1 MRKND
6 LITYKMSKAETIK
19 YLRNALI
26 VYPGLRA
33 MIEERNVKVE
43 RMARAKY
50 ALFEHDKFEE
60 MEQFENVD
68 EYVLSEMKKDKELN
82 ELKYQFKMISSFM
95 QDLTKT
101 NAYKLLS
108 YIRLRYF
115 FDMPR
120 KDIINQLHLTE
131 KTYDIIDDFLLDKLY
146 RSVISKGNILKDWSD
161 VDV

>member
-1 MRKND
+1 
-6 LITYKMSKAETIK
+6 
-19 YLRNALI
+19 
-26 VYPGLRA
+26 

-131 KTYDIIDDFLLDKLY
+131 KTYDIIDDF
-146 RSVISKGNILKDWSD
+146 
-161 VDV
+161 

>member
-6 LITYKMSKAETIK
+6 LITYKMSKEETIK

-50 ALFEHDKFEE
+50 ALFEHDKLEE

-101 NAYKLLS
+101 NAHKLLS
-108 YIRLRYF
+108 YIRLKYF

-120 KDIINQLHLTE
+120 RDIINQLHLTE

>member
-6 LITYKMSKAETIK
+6 LITYKMSKEETIK

-43 RMARAKY
+43 RIARAKY
-50 ALFEHDKFEE
+50 ALFEHDKLEE
-60 MEQFENVD
+60 MEQYENVD
-68 EYVLSEMKKDKELN
+68 EYVLSEMKRDKELN

-101 NAYKLLS
+101 NAYKFLS

-146 RSVISKGNILKDWSD
+146 RSVIGKGNILKDWSD

>member
-1 MRKND
+1 
-6 LITYKMSKAETIK
+6 
-19 YLRNALI
+19 
-26 VYPGLRA
+26 
-33 MIEERNVKVE
+33 
-43 RMARAKY
+43 
-50 ALFEHDKFEE
+50 
-60 MEQFENVD
+60 
-68 EYVLSEMKKDKELN
+68 MKRDKELN

-146 RSVISKGNILKDWSD
+146 RSVIGKGNILKDWSD

>member
-1 MRKND
+1 
-6 LITYKMSKAETIK
+6 
-19 YLRNALI
+19 
-26 VYPGLRA
+26 
-33 MIEERNVKVE
+33 
-43 RMARAKY
+43 
-50 ALFEHDKFEE
+50 
-60 MEQFENVD
+60 MEQYENVD
-68 EYVLSEMKKDKELN
+68 EYVLSEMKRDKELN

-146 RSVISKGNILKDWSD
+146 RSVIGKGNILKDWSD

>member
-1 MRKND
+1 
-6 LITYKMSKAETIK
+6 
-19 YLRNALI
+19 
-26 VYPGLRA
+26 
-33 MIEERNVKVE
+33 
-43 RMARAKY
+43 
-50 ALFEHDKFEE
+50 
-60 MEQFENVD
+60 
-68 EYVLSEMKKDKELN
+68 
-82 ELKYQFKMISSFM
+82 MISSFM

-146 RSVISKGNILKDWSD
+146 RSVIGKGNILKDWSD

>member
-1 MRKND
+1 
-6 LITYKMSKAETIK
+6 
-19 YLRNALI
+19 
-26 VYPGLRA
+26 

-43 RMARAKY
+43 RVASAKY
-50 ALFEHDKFEE
+50 ALFEHNNIEEIDKFD
-60 MEQFENVD
+60 NVD
-68 EYVLSEMKKDKELN
+68 EYVLNEMKKDKELN
-82 ELKYQFKMISSFM
+82 DLKYQYKMISIFM
-95 QDLTKT
+95 DELTKT

-115 FDMPR
+115 FNMPR